1 MKHIFIPLSTV
12 IFLIGCGLMSNPKE
26 TPQKT
31 PQESQKIHVPQNITV
46 GIPKELQ
53 QTKSSSSNQKMR
65 QGYWFN

>member
-12 IFLIGCGLMSNPKE
+12 IFLIGCGLMSNPKD
-26 TPQKT
+26 T

-46 GIPKELQ
+46 EIPKALQ
-53 QTKSSSSNQKMR
+53 QTPSNSTNQKMR